1 MLGEEEAHMNRRM
14 EKITVLSLSF
24 MLTTTFSVTPLLPL
38 MQKAFPAYSTDQVE
52 MLVSIP
58 SFCMMLMILGSNWI
72 YRFASEKFWITQ
84 GLILLSV
91 AGVVPVFVESYP
103 VIFASRAF
111 LGIGLG
117 LVNGRAVSMISER
130 FEGREKVTLL
140 GYRASIEVAGN
151 ILMTLVVGRLLLIR
165 WNLAFC
171 IYGFGVVILVLY
183 LRFLPEE
190 PKGIE
195 ARSAE
200 KTEQKQKNLPSRSL
214 SGKEVVTLLRLVVTA
229 GFMILVNSVI
239 SLRVPSFVLE
249 RGIGNESDSSIV
261 LSILMV
267 ASIVAGVL
275 FGQMRDLWK
284 QKLEAVGL
292 IGLGLSLLLIVSSHS
307 LLVLTVG
314 AALSGFFYMIPLT
327 CCLNGVSEELPIE
340 LVSLTT
346 SLVLV
351 GCNLAASTSP
361 LVLKLIAWF
370 DGHTETPY
378 LVFAGISFGGAVV
391 SSIQK

>member
-1 MLGEEEAHMNRRM
+1 M
-14 EKITVLSLSF
+14 
-24 MLTTTFSVTPLLPL
+24 
-38 MQKAFPAYSTDQVE
+38 
-52 MLVSIP
+52 
-58 SFCMMLMILGSNWI
+58 
-72 YRFASEKFWITQ
+72 
-84 GLILLSV
+84 
-91 AGVVPVFVESYP
+91 
-103 VIFASRAF
+103 
-111 LGIGLG
+111 
-117 LVNGRAVSMISER
+117 
-130 FEGREKVTLL
+130 
-140 GYRASIEVAGN
+140 
-151 ILMTLVVGRLLLIR
+151 
-165 WNLAFC
+165 
-171 IYGFGVVILVLY
+171 
-183 LRFLPEE
+183 
-190 PKGIE
+190 
-195 ARSAE
+195 
-200 KTEQKQKNLPSRSL
+200 
-214 SGKEVVTLLRLVVTA
+214 TLLRLVVTA

-261 LSILMV
+261 LSVLMV

-307 LLVLTVG
+307 LLILTVG

-378 LVFAGISFGGAVV
+378 LVFAVVSFGGAVV